1 MAWST
6 GCGFGRFGLIVLR
19 SRKSKAKVTA
29 NNDEKWD
36 EQKEARLKALLEEEN
51 NGDNK

>member
-1 MAWST
+1 
-6 GCGFGRFGLIVLR
+6 
-19 SRKSKAKVTA
+19 